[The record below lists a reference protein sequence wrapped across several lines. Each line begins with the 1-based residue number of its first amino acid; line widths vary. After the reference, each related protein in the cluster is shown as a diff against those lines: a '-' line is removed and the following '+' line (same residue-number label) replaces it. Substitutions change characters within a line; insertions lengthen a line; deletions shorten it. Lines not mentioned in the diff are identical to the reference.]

1 MSINDWRRRTDPP
14 ERSRTIRLPR
24 DNGWLY
30 VCNRCGRRHSMVDVR
45 DYIDPPRKLHNC
57 TCGGLFVFQSK
68 CSTKKRRKK
77 TKWPV

>member
-1 MSINDWRRRTDPP
+1 
-14 ERSRTIRLPR
+14 
-24 DNGWLY
+24 
-30 VCNRCGRRHSMVDVR
+30 MVDVR